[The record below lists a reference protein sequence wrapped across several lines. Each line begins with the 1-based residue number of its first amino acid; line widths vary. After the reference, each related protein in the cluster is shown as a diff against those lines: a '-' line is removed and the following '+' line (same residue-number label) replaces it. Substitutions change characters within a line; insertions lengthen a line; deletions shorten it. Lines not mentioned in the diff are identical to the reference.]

1 MEDTIAAVA
10 TAPGRGGIAV
20 IRISGPK
27 ARSVGARAFHPA
39 RWESH
44 RMIYGH
50 VMREGEP
57 LDEALAVYF
66 EAGRS
71 YTGEDTVEIQCHG
84 GSRIASLVLE
94 CVLCAGAR
102 PAQPGEFTKRAFL
115 NGRIDLSQAEAV
127 MDLINADTELAA
139 RAAYRQAEGRLAKRV
154 REWQAQLTDMRAEL
168 EVTLDYPEEDL
179 EEATAAKLAR
189 AMQAL
194 REGLRQALGE
204 GRGALLREGFRVA
217 IAGRPNAGKSSL
229 LNALLGEERAIV
241 TDVPGTTR
249 DALRERM
256 NLRGIPVELTDTAG
270 IRDAVDPVE
279 RVGVK
284 RARAAMAEADAV
296 ILVWDR
302 SEPLTEEDW
311 ALAAELGSRG
321 IRVASKAD
329 LEPAWDLEPGMI
341 PLSARTGEGVAALLD
356 TLYEAATAG
365 EGLSPDELTNQRH
378 IEAVR
383 RSLAALDRALA
394 GLAARITLDC
404 VAVDLAECW
413 LCLGEITGERIEER
427 VIDRIFERFCVGK

>member
-1 MEDTIAAVA
+1 M
-10 TAPGRGGIAV
+10 
-20 IRISGPK
+20 
-27 ARSVGARAFHPA
+27 
-39 RWESH
+39 
-44 RMIYGH
+44 
-50 VMREGEP
+50 
-57 LDEALAVYF
+57 
-66 EAGRS
+66 
-71 YTGEDTVEIQCHG
+71 
-84 GSRIASLVLE
+84 
-94 CVLCAGAR
+94 
-102 PAQPGEFTKRAFL
+102 
-115 NGRIDLSQAEAV
+115 
-127 MDLINADTELAA
+127 
-139 RAAYRQAEGRLAKRV
+139 
-154 REWQAQLTDMRAEL
+154 
-168 EVTLDYPEEDL
+168 
-179 EEATAAKLAR
+179 
-189 AMQAL
+189 
-194 REGLRQALGE
+194 
-204 GRGALLREGFRVA
+204 
-217 IAGRPNAGKSSL
+217 
-229 LNALLGEERAIV
+229 
-241 TDVPGTTR
+241 
-249 DALRERM
+249 
-256 NLRGIPVELTDTAG
+256 
-270 IRDAVDPVE
+270 DPVE